1 MSNTITSAYR
11 FTKEQEEK
19 RRTLAQ
25 DLQNKYF
32 GQDDI
37 LQEEDFEREVSE
49 NYTLDYSKTVLNL
62 RSGKK
67 IKLDE
72 GGQHKI
78 L

>member
-1 MSNTITSAYR
+1 M
-11 FTKEQEEK
+11 
-19 RRTLAQ
+19 
-25 DLQNKYF
+25 
-32 GQDDI
+32 

-49 NYTLDYSKTVLNL
+49 NYNLDLSNQVLNL

-78 L
+78 IRNENFEIDFRKSKESFVRMAIN